1 MLKIRSIYKQY
12 LFFVFIAPLIILLL
26 SFVVG
31 WFHYTSIQKNKL
43 AHYNEDQLR
52 ISNFIEKNFYYISH
66 FCFLAGKKIQK
77 LPAITPQKVANILYD
92 TFSTTSVLLEVINL
106 SIFDFTTPDGL
117 VIANSTG
124 TTFNPPLRITEYNR
138 SWIKTAPQHPW
149 TLVFSSPD
157 APVSNIAHI
166 KTYSI
171 IPVGYGITNEKGK
184 FIGTISLGI
193 NIAQLTHDI
202 IETINSDTSFLLL
215 TDDFKIVASSS
226 FNIQDVN
233 NELIINDNYLTSIKE
248 ISFGL
253 LSKPI
258 EYRNEVFDYY
268 SRIKDYP
275 YIILLGRS
283 KVVANQEFNHIVLPE
298 MLKTIVIC
306 CFLLAL
312 LYFFSTQIVNPILIL
327 SEKARLISKGY
338 LDIVLPKPN
347 SIETAHVVDTLE
359 LMKSTLK
366 QEQKLKLEVL
376 EANAQVQKVNV
387 ELEQKIEERTA
398 QLTKALAA
406 KTEFLNNIS
415 HEVRTPIQGIT
426 ALSQGLSSHWQ
437 NFTDEEKYNLA
448 CKVTENSERLF
459 NLIGHILDV
468 SKFFSNKVVL
478 SWQVVDLI
486 PLIHGIIHEFQ
497 DMYLFNKKII
507 INFNSTIKLAIAIL
521 DKEYITQ
528 VFRNLLANAIKFT
541 ETGDINIRLKE
552 TILSSNSGVTLKA
565 FQCSIQDSGI
575 GIPNEELASI
585 FEPFVQSS
593 RTKTAAGGTGL
604 GLTVSK
610 AIIQAHD
617 GVIWAENNKDKGVT
631 FSFIIPTN
639 QDKISTIE
647 SLDEQAVLEDEYLQ
661 NYPMNILIIDDEEV
675 CLMSMKIIL
684 HNSNYNIITLDKGLD
699 ALAYLESHPGEI
711 DLILLDLM
719 MPDISGLEIIYKIK
733 NNPNLSDIP
742 ILLQTGVNDDTEIK
756 KAFKA
761 GIVDCIQ
768 KPYQRKHIMNSLKK
782 ILLLKYYY

>member
-1 MLKIRSIYKQY
+1 M
-12 LFFVFIAPLIILLL
+12 ILLL

-31 WFHYTSIQKNKL
+31 WFHYSSIQQDKL
-43 AHYNEDQLR
+43 AHYNEDQVR
-52 ISNFIEKNFYYISH
+52 ISNFIERNFYYISH

-77 LPAITPQKVANILYD
+77 LPSISPKEVATILYD
-92 TFSTTSVLLEVINL
+92 TFASTSVLLEVINL
-106 SIFDFTTPDGL
+106 SIFDFTTSNGL
-117 VIANSTG
+117 IIANSTG
-124 TTFNPPLRITEYNR
+124 TTFDPPLIINEHNR
-138 SWIKTAPQHPW
+138 SWMKTAPEHPW

-157 APVSNIAHI
+157 APISNVDPV

-171 IPVGYGITNEKGK
+171 IPVGYGITNEQNK

-202 IETINSDTSFLLL
+202 IETIDSDTSFLLL

-226 FNIQDVN
+226 FYIQDVN
-233 NELIINDNYLTSIKE
+233 NELAINDSYLTSIQDL
-248 ISFGL
+248 SFGL
-253 LSKPI
+253 LPKPI

-268 SRIKDYP
+268 SKIKDYP

-283 KVVANQEFNHIVLPE
+283 KVIVNQEFNHIVLPE

-312 LYFFSTQIVNPILIL
+312 LYFFSTQIVNPIMIL
-327 SEKARLISKGY
+327 SEKARLISTGH
-338 LDIVLPKPN
+338 LNITLPKPN

-376 EANAQVQKVNV
+376 EANAEVQKINA
-387 ELEQKIEERTA
+387 ELEHKIEERTA

-426 ALSQGLSSHWQ
+426 ALSQGLSSHWD
-437 NFTDEEKYNLA
+437 NFSDEEKYNLA
-448 CKVTENSERLF
+448 CKVTENAERLF

-468 SKFFSNKVVL
+468 SKFFSNKVTL
-478 SWQVVDLI
+478 AWQVVDLV
-486 PLIHGIIHEFQ
+486 PLINDIIYEFHAI
-497 DMYLFNKKII
+497 YLFDKKI
-507 INFNSTIKLAIAIL
+507 TISFSSNVKLAIAIV
-521 DKEYITQ
+521 DKEYIIQ
-528 VFRNLLANAIKFT
+528 VFRNLLANALKFT
-541 ETGDINIRLKE
+541 EFGKINIKLKE
-552 TILSSNSGVTLKA
+552 TVLSSNNGITLKA

-575 GIPNEELASI
+575 GIPDEELASI

-593 RTKTAAGGTGL
+593 RTKTSAGGTGL

-617 GVIWAENNKDKGVT
+617 GVMWAENNKDRGVT

-639 QDKISTIE
+639 QDKISNLKSINNE
-647 SLDEQAVLEDEYLQ
+647 EILEDEHLQ

-684 HNSNYNIITLDKGLD
+684 HNSNYNITTIDKGLD
-699 ALAYLESHPGEI
+699 ALIYLESHSNEV

-733 NNPNLSDIP
+733 NNPKLCNIP

-756 KAFKA
+756 KAFTA

-768 KPYQRKHIMNSLKK
+768 KPYQRKDILNSLKK
-782 ILLLKYYY
+782 ILLLKHYS